1 MEYSFPFT
9 YLDTL
14 RHIICILNGVKTLLT
29 DFCYILKIYFTK
41 NEPRML
47 TDAIQRQISVTMATR
62 MILIAGSDT
71 VGYKLKKENGAALN
85 NICKISSDLNPEQ
98 LSPIICIE

>member
-1 MEYSFPFT
+1 
-9 YLDTL
+9 
-14 RHIICILNGVKTLLT
+14 
-29 DFCYILKIYFTK
+29 
-41 NEPRML
+41 
-47 TDAIQRQISVTMATR
+47 MATR